1 MALSN
6 PTAVRKL
13 AEVLHSVKPEVKAL
27 PGYEG
32 KNVSR
37 YSMEVCMDEC
47 FPGLYIGD
55 L

>member
-1 MALSN
+1 MSN
-6 PTAVRKL
+6 LPSDVRKL
-13 AEVLHSVKPEVKAL
+13 ADVLHNTKPDVKPL

-32 KNVSR
+32 KQVSR
-37 YSMEVCMDEC
+37 FTMELCMDKC